1 MLGQL
6 GYQVLRT
13 DSAQAALGALA
24 NDRRIDLVFSDI
36 MMPGEMDGLGL
47 ARELKRRRPDLP
59 VLLTS
64 GYAEAA
70 RRGIEANGFRVLAKP
85 YRFEDLKAALAQ
97 VFQPHDTELAPGGR

>member
-1 MLGQL
+1 M
-6 GYQVLRT
+6 
-13 DSAQAALGALA
+13 AAFWPGLPSW
-24 NDRRIDLVFSDI
+24 RRRSFG
-36 MMPGEMDGLGL
+36 PAG
-47 ARELKRRRPDLP
+47 RELKRRRPNLA

-70 RRGIEANGFRVLAKP
+70 RQGIEANGFRVLAKP